1 MFFTIPLMLLLMIG
15 VLISVFVILWLDRQ
29 MRKIYEEPL
38 AAAHADTGRFHRD
51 GEQAWE
57 KKYLGKDN
65 K

>member
-1 MFFTIPLMLLLMIG
+1 
-15 VLISVFVILWLDRQ
+15 

-57 KKYLGKDN
+57 KKYLGRDN